1 MFSTWNQ
8 TITVYSRYVDKQNRA
23 VRWVGKVLHNCFV
36 GKERIRDWNNRD
48 AILSEE
54 YVVRIP
60 QNADFLAS
68 AGLELLANTDLF
80 TLSPGNVVFLGEV
93 DDEIDDETDGLR
105 MSDRRIQYGD
115 QCFEIKR
122 FSDNTKVGFLP
133 HYRVEG

>member
-1 MFSTWNQ
+1 MFPTWNQ
-8 TITVYSRYVDKQNRA
+8 TITVYSRYVDKQNRV
-23 VRWVGKVLHNCFV
+23 VRWSRKVLHNCFV
-36 GKERIRDWNNRD
+36 GKERIRDLNNRD
-48 AILSEE
+48 AILSED

-60 QNADFLAS
+60 ENADFIES
-68 AGLELLANTDLF
+68 AGPELLANTDLF
-80 TLSPGNVVFLGEV
+80 TLFPGNVVFLGEV

-105 MSDRRIQYGD
+105 MSDRRSQYGD

>member
-8 TITVYSRYVDKQNRA
+8 TITVYSRYVDKQSRA
-23 VRWVGKVLHNCFV
+23 VRWISKVLHNCFV
-36 GKERIRDWNNRD
+36 GKERIRDLNNRD

-54 YVVRIP
+54 FVVRIP

-68 AGLELLANTDLF
+68 AGPELLADTDLF
-80 TLSPGNVVFLGEV
+80 TLSPGNIVFLGEV

-105 MSDRRIQYGD
+105 MSDRRSQYGD
-115 QCFEIKR
+115 RCFEIKR